1 MNVTFLFLKKWLLG
15 NINTDATLICGL
27 HLISIEQRCSRGKE
41 TLCETLG
48 FFIRRRGS
56 W

>member
-1 MNVTFLFLKKWLLG
+1 MNVFFFFFKKWLFD

-41 TLCETLG
+41 TPCETLG
-48 FFIRRRGS
+48 FFIRRRES